1 MTNASARTPDFGS
14 SRPARRRAAMLLAAC
29 AAMLAVGAAHRGPAP
44 APRLPAPGGL
54 PYVSTAGLRLNQLQ
68 LTGTHNSYHV
78 DSNATTLEWINA
90 LAVAWNVSQPS
101 MPQQLDGGIRAFEL
115 DVFVDDE
122 GGRFAQPITLL
133 GRTHDERFDPPGF
146 KVLHVPDLDQDSI
159 CPTLEGCL
167 QDMSAWSAAHPGHL
181 PVMVMI
187 ECVEVRVPSIGPI
200 DFADPAPWERR
211 HVEELERM
219 VRDTIGE
226 DRLITPD
233 LVRGESGGV
242 REAIT
247 GRGWPL
253 VDDVRGRFM
262 FVITCGTRCDL
273 FLRSLHPGLRGSAL
287 FVMVGSDDP
296 DSSFHVHN
304 DPEPEAADIE
314 RNSSLGFLVRTRA
327 DENMAEALSGSTE
340 RRDRAQA
347 SGAQIVSTDCPAP
360 AAHLGSRYSGRMPD
374 GGTARV
380 HPRAADPRAGKP
392 ILP

>member
-1 MTNASARTPDFGS
+1 MTDASANTLDVGS
-14 SRPARRRAAMLLAAC
+14 SRPARRRAAILLAAC
-29 AAMLAVGAAHRGPAP
+29 AAVLAVGATHRGPAP
-44 APRLPAPGGL
+44 ALRLPAPGGL
-54 PYVSTAGLRLNQLQ
+54 PYVSTAGLRLNELQ

-78 DSNATTLEWINA
+78 DSNATTLEWIDA
-90 LAVAWNVSQPS
+90 LAVAWDVSLPS

-122 GGRFAQPITLL
+122 GGRFAQPLTLL

-146 KVLHVPDLDQDSI
+146 KVLHVPDLDQNSI
-159 CPTLEGCL
+159 CPTLAGCL

-187 ECVEVRVPSIGPI
+187 ECVEVRVPNIGPI

-211 HVEELERM
+211 HVEELERL

-233 LVRGESGGV
+233 LVRGESASV

-262 FVITCGTRCDL
+262 FVITCGIRCDE
-273 FLRSLHPGLRGSAL
+273 FLRSAHPGLRGSAL
-287 FVMVGSDDP
+287 FAMVGSDNP

-304 DPEPEAADIE
+304 DPGAEAADIE
-314 RNSSLGFLVRTRA
+314 RNASLGFLVRTRA

-340 RRDRAQA
+340 RRDRAHA

>member
-1 MTNASARTPDFGS
+1 MPDASANALDIGS
-14 SRPARRRAAMLLAAC
+14 GRPARRRAAILLAAC
-29 AAMLAVGAAHRGPAP
+29 AAVLAVGAAHRGPAP
-44 APRLPAPGGL
+44 ALRLPSPGGL

-78 DSNATTLEWINA
+78 DSNATTLEWIDA
-90 LAVAWNVSQPS
+90 LAVAWDISLPS

-122 GGRFAQPITLL
+122 GGRFAQPLTLL

-146 KVLHVPDLDQDSI
+146 KVLHVPDLDQNSI
-159 CPTLEGCL
+159 CPTLAGCL

-187 ECVEVRVPSIGPI
+187 ECVEVRVPNIGPI

-233 LVRGESGGV
+233 LVRGESASV

-253 VDDVRGRFM
+253 VDEVRGRFM
-262 FVITCGTRCDL
+262 FVITCGIRCDE
-273 FLRSLHPGLRGSAL
+273 FLRSMHPGLRGSAL
-287 FVMVGSDDP
+287 FAIVGTDHP
-296 DSSFHVHN
+296 DTSFHVLN
-304 DPEPEAADIE
+304 DPFADAKEIDSTAA
-314 RNSSLGFLVRTRA
+314 LGCIVRTRA

-340 RRDRAQA
+340 RRDRAHA